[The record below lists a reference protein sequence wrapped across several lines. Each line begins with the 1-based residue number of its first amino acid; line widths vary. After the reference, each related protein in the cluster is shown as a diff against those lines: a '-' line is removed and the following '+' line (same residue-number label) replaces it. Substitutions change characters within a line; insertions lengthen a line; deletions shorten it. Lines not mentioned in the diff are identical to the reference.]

1 MHSTWLGI
9 LAADAGAN
17 CQFLPS
23 ERRKTIM
30 TIMQINDPWPKL
42 VRAEWKTSH
51 PVDRMHA
58 NLNEMSQITG
68 VSASVPQLAAE

>member
-1 MHSTWLGI
+1 MHSAWLGI
-9 LAADAGAN
+9 SAADAGAN

-42 VRAEWKTSH
+42 VRVEWKTSH
-51 PVDRMHA
+51 TVDRM
-58 NLNEMSQITG
+58 NTILDGMSQFIG
-68 VSASVPQLAAE
+68 VSAPVPQLAAE